1 MDSYPYYTAYV
12 ATVIIAVLLVCRRIR
27 PQVYLSL
34 PPGPRPWP
42 IIGNLLDFPS
52 AAPWTTFDRLGKTY
66 GDVIHMR
73 VMGHSVVVLM
83 SIFLCDLVEA
93 GWAMVL
99 QGYTD
104 SWRRSR
110 RVFRQYFNRDVAPK
124 FQEIQREETQAFL
137 LRLHRSPD
145 EVQGLVRHLFSSMIM
160 RIMYGIKISEQ
171 NDPYVAIAEEV
182 MKGFSEAGQPGRFYV
197 DFIPFLR
204 YIPTWFPG
212 ALFHKRAAS
221 LKPVFN
227 AMVNKPFNVVKDSIV
242 SGSTIPSVVLSM
254 LEGIHDGT
262 RREEDEMAVKS
273 SAASAYAGGADT
285 TRSAIQ
291 LFLLAM
297 VLYPDVQ
304 RRAQAELQSIV
315 GSNRMPAF
323 ADRPSLPYVQALILE
338 ILRWQP
344 VAPLSMPHSTS
355 SSDTYRG
362 YYIPKG
368 AIVIGNA
375 WSILHDPQHY
385 PNPFSFNP
393 ERFLKNGRLDSDVL
407 SPTVVCFGF
416 GRRICP
422 GQFFALDSLYI
433 IVSSIL
439 QLFDISHKIDE
450 CGQQIAVDVRLTSGL
465 ISSTEPFACSFK
477 LRSAAAE
484 ALFSSLP
491 D

>member
-145 EVQGLVRHLFSSMIM
+145 EVQGL
-160 RIMYGIKISEQ
+160 

>member
-273 SAASAYAGGADT
+273 SAASAYVEQ
-285 TRSAIQ
+285 TRRD
-291 LFLLAM
+291 L
-297 VLYPDVQ
+297 
-304 RRAQAELQSIV
+304 R
-315 GSNRMPAF
+315 SNCSFSLWCCIPMYKAF